1 VLIVW
6 QARYYKDLRVRW
18 THSLEACCVQA
29 LNRTAVHDYFTL
41 LLETIEKYDINWKN
55 IYNMDEKGVQLGIGT
70 KTKALV
76 DRDQK
81 TVQHI
86 TNGRQDLVTII
97 ECICADGTALH
108 PLVVFKGARRDLR
121 WGENNPCDA
130 R

>member
-6 QARYYKDLRVRW
+6 QARYYKDLHFRW
-18 THSLEACCVQA
+18 THSLEACRVQA

-41 LLETIEKYDINWKN
+41 LRETIEKYDVNWKN

-86 TNGRQDLVTII
+86 TDGRRDLVMII

-108 PLVVFKGARRDLR
+108 PSVVFKGVRRDLR

>member
-1 VLIVW
+1 
-6 QARYYKDLRVRW
+6 
-18 THSLEACCVQA
+18 
-29 LNRTAVHDYFTL
+29 
-41 LLETIEKYDINWKN
+41 
-55 IYNMDEKGVQLGIGT
+55 MDEKGVQLGIGT

-86 TNGRQDLVTII
+86 TNGCRDLVTII

-108 PLVVFKGARRDLR
+108 PSVVFKGARRDLR